1 LYAGATAIKAM
12 EIAAKVSAYTAPPFI
27 EKSQKRN

>member
-1 LYAGATAIKAM
+1 MQAM

-27 EKSQKRN
+27 EKSQKRG